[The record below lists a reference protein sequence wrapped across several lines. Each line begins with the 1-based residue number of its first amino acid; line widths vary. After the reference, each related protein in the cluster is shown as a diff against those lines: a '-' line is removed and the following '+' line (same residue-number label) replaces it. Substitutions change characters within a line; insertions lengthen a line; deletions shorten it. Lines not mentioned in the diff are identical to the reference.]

1 MEFQFEGLADFLY
14 MGGSAFYVWTCY
26 VFFSVVMGWNLI
38 APVLERR
45 KVMSLL
51 KARVQREVARSGL
64 TEAGE

>member
-14 MGGSAFYVWTCY
+14 MGGYAFYVWTCY

-45 KVMSLL
+45 KV
-51 KARVQREVARSGL
+51 QREVARSGL